1 MQCSNIYNTSFG
13 LQSECKGC
21 GMIIFIFVS
30 PGFTQNNYTKY
41 YTIQKFPTIWYK
53 DVYYNNVIIP
63 FLTVDVK
70 TFPICLLVTTQEEDG
85 DYRVFYVNS
94 YSGIAR
100 RIICEVSKMPCANNV
115 LKHVSY

>member
-70 TFPICLLVTTQEEDG
+70 TFPMCLLVD
-85 DYRVFYVNS
+85 NS
-94 YSGIAR
+94 GR
-100 RIICEVSKMPCANNV
+100 RWGLQGLLCKLI
-115 LKHVSY
+115 LKNCQTYHLRGE